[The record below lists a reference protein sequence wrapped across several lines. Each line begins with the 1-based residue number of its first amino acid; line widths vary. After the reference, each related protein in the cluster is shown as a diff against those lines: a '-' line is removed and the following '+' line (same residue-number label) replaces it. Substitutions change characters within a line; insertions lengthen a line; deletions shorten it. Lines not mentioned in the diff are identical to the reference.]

1 MMQQVPVS
9 RSKSRSNNYS
19 NQAPECSQHLS
30 APQSNVESRL
40 EQLSRE
46 AQEAIAAAGQGKLGD
61 GEVRV
66 NDNFYNSVQSLQ
78 GLKQDEESKRNKQLV
93 SSAQNNNDAGAEVA
107 IVEESK

>member
-1 MMQQVPVS
+1 MQQVPIS
-9 RSKSRSNNYS
+9 RSKSRSHNYT

-93 SSAQNNNDAGAEVA
+93 AASIANQNGNTAEAGSA
-107 IVEESK
+107 